1 MAKIKKLTPS
11 LLKKIVLE
19 EKKKIENVLEASK
32 AKAKAKEVDAD
43 KLADTLEK
51 KVDYAKALKI
61 REAKIRMQL
70 DKVVRHRK
78 ALAKN
83 ILGDL

>member
-1 MAKIKKLTPS
+1 MSKIKKLTPS

-19 EKKKIENVLEASK
+19 EKARIEKVLEANK
-32 AKAKAKEVDAD
+32 PAAKEVDAD
-43 KLADTLEK
+43 KLATTLEK

-61 REAKIRMQL
+61 REARMRREL
-70 DKVVRHRK
+70 DKVIKYRK
-78 ALAKN
+78 ALAQD